1 MRSTRDYRDDMKT
14 YIVVITY
21 NGEKD
26 IQVFLESLRG
36 TVEEISAKL
45 IVVDN
50 NSTDGTCRVVEKV
63 WPNAH
68 LIRNTQNRGYAGAG
82 NQGMQYAIEQGAEF
96 VFLVNQDIIFEHGW
110 LEPLLQEMKTH
121 PQTAAV
127 QPLIMLD
134 PQRDR
139 INSCGNAFHVLGFG
153 FTRGY
158 QKTVLE
164 YPCNQRKEIS
174 YCSGAAVLYRIST
187 LKQIGLFDE
196 EFFMY
201 HEDTDIG
208 WRMRSA
214 GYQNIVIPAAR
225 VYHHYDFSR
234 SIQKFY
240 FMERN
245 RYMILWKNYEFKT
258 LVLLFPLFVMWEV
271 GLLFYSI
278 LSLFIHP
285 KQTLTIKEKLRA
297 YGYFFSGKKILL
309 LLEKRYAT
317 SKSRIL
323 HDRALVPLFTSEI
336 QFQDIDNPI
345 LRWVANPITKAYIS
359 IIRRFI

>member
-1 MRSTRDYRDDMKT
+1 MKT

-26 IQVFLESLRG
+26 IQTFLESLRD
-36 TVEEISAKL
+36 TVQKASTTL

-50 NSTDGTCRVVEKV
+50 NSTDVTCTIVEKL
-63 WPNAH
+63 WPDAH
-68 LIRNTQNRGYAGAG
+68 LIRNTENRGYAGAG
-82 NQGMQYAIEQGAEF
+82 NQGMQYAMAQGAEF

-110 LEPLLQEMKTH
+110 FEPLHEEMKTH
-121 PQTAAV
+121 PHTAAV

-134 PQRDR
+134 PERDR
-139 INSCGNAFHVLGFG
+139 INSCGNALHFLGFG

-158 QKTVLE
+158 RKTLAE
-164 YPCNQRKEIS
+164 FPCAQREEVA
-174 YCSGAAVLYRIST
+174 YCSGAAVLYRISALT
-187 LKQIGLFDE
+187 QIGLFDE

-201 HEDTDIG
+201 HEDTDLG
-208 WRMRSA
+208 WRLRCA
-214 GYQNIVIPAAR
+214 GYHNIVISVAR
-225 VYHHYDFSR
+225 VYHHYDFTR

-258 LVLLFPLFVMWEV
+258 CVLLFPLFVMWEV

-278 LSLFIHP
+278 LSSFMIP
-285 KQTLTIKEKLRA
+285 SQTLTIKEKLRA
-297 YGYFFSGKKILL
+297 YGYFFSGKKILQL
-309 LLEKRYAT
+309 LKKRYAL
-317 SKSRIL
+317 SKTRIL
-323 HDRALVPLFTSEI
+323 HDRALAGLFTSEI

-345 LRWVANPITKAYIS
+345 LRLVANPITRAYIA